1 MTIYFSLYKNNLS
14 NEANQYRAVVQPT
27 GTVTLDGVI
36 DRMLMHQSTVTRP
49 DILAV
54 LDNYYTAVQGLLLEG
69 FNVVTPGANYRASVK
84 GSFDGQSDSF
94 SPSRNAVEV
103 TINPGL
109 KLRRA
114 IRERASVQKQ
124 EANERR
130 PNLVD
135 YLDLNSG
142 ELNSLVTPGGMGQVV
157 GYRLKFD
164 PADPTQG
171 LFFIGDSG
179 DTRVDIVGKNTA
191 VELMFLVPAS
201 LIPGNYTLELRTTMG
216 NHTIRTG
223 TLAAS
228 LTVA

>member
-1 MTIYFSLYKNNLS
+1 
-14 NEANQYRAVVQPT
+14 
-27 GTVTLDGVI
+27 
-36 DRMLMHQSTVTRP
+36 
-49 DILAV
+49 
-54 LDNYYTAVQGLLLEG
+54 
-69 FNVVTPGANYRASVK
+69 
-84 GSFDGQSDSF
+84 
-94 SPSRNAVEV
+94 
-103 TINPGL
+103 
-109 KLRRA
+109 
-114 IRERASVQKQ
+114 
-124 EANERR
+124 
-130 PNLVD
+130 
-135 YLDLNSG
+135 
-142 ELNSLVTPGGMGQVV
+142 V

>member
-36 DRMLMHQSTVTRP
+36 DRMLMHQSTITRP

-54 LDNYYTAVQGLLLEG
+54 LDNYYTAIEGLLLEG
-69 FNVVTPGANYRASVK
+69 FNVVTPGVNYRASVK
-84 GSFDGQSDSF
+84 GGFNGQNDSF
-94 SPSRNAVEV
+94 SPSRNAVEA
-103 TINPGL
+103 TISPGL

-130 PNLVD
+130 PNLAD
-135 YLDLNSG
+135 YLDVNSG
-142 ELNSLVTPGGMGQVV
+142 ELNNLITPGGMGQVV

-164 PADPTQG
+164 PATHLAMQG
-171 LFFIGDSG
+171 DEYIPLTFFQIWDGE
-179 DTRVDIVGKNTA
+179 RHLIA
-191 VELMFLVPAS
+191 PA
-201 LIPGNYTLELRTTMG
+201 NYAPHEFKLQPWMQ
-216 NHTIRTG
+216 
-223 TLAAS
+223 
-228 LTVA
+228 